1 MRYKENEVNPY
12 KAWHRED
19 DPSSAEFGRIWH
31 LGYYSSAAEAALSV
45 ARFVAERGSG
55 AVDAGVE
62 ASFEASRGTTA
73 LPTLSGAWQ
82 ANASEL
88 QPLKRV
94 PTPPPSDAIDGRC
107 PKGARVVHP
116 TCGAGTVVELL
127 ADGRTRVKFDRDKDA
142 RRIRRE
148 DAHKLVAEGDA
159 PVVAAP
165 AATPAPAPAAE
176 PRKRPREAAAPVAPP
191 PPRSAHPALEAV
203 RALKR
208 SETLTAKQ
216 VHERLPGLGFE
227 LTLSAVKKLC
237 SEAIKSS

>member
-1 MRYKENEVNPY
+1 MRYKENEINPY

-19 DPSSAEFGRIWH
+19 DQSSPECGRIWH

-45 ARFVAERGSG
+45 ARFVAERSSG

-82 ANASEL
+82 AHASEL
-88 QPLKRV
+88 QPLERV
-94 PTPPPSDAIDGRC
+94 PTPPPSDAIDDRF

-148 DAHKLVAEGDA
+148 DAHKLVAEGDEA
-159 PVVAAP
+159 PVAP
-165 AATPAPAPAAE
+165 APAPAPAPAAE
-176 PRKRPREAAAPVAPP
+176 PRKRPREAAAPAPPP

-203 RALKR
+203 RELKR

-216 VHERLPGLGFE
+216 VHERLPALGFE

-237 SEAIKSS
+237 SEAIK